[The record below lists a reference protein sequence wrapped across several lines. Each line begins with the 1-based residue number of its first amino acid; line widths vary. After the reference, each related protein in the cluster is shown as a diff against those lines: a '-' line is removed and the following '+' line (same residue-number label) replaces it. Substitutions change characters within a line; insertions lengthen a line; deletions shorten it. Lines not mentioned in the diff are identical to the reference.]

1 MSEPQLLGPNGQPLP
16 SRAKPTRCP
25 NCGASPDKRV
35 LSGGFG
41 EPHDVCSRC
50 GMEFKE
56 RTLP

>member
-1 MSEPQLLGPNGQPLP
+1 VSEPQILGLNGQPLQ

-25 NCGASPDKRV
+25 TCGASADKRV

-41 EPHDVCSRC
+41 EPHDVCARC
-50 GMEFKE
+50 GHEFDE